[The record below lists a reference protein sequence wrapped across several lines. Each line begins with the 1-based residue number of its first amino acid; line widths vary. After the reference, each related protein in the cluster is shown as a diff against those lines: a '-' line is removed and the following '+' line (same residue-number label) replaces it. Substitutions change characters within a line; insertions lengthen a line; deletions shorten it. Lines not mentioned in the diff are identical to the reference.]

1 MGFSNSRSVCASI
14 SPLLSLVCVAW
25 LAGCAQHSKVTGTWQ
40 EGARRDQVFAKAI
53 VVGVSP
59 DLKRRCAF
67 ERVLAQRISGEVTK
81 GIASCD
87 VVEKKDPLT
96 REGIEAAVESM
107 QADAV
112 VATSLIDRK
121 WELEDGKGR
130 DARGGGYY
138 KATDAGFASGYYGMY
153 GVPVVYGEF
162 QTAAP
167 VTTLEGEVHV
177 TSKVYETRGP
187 SVVYVMD
194 TIAGGLESTDEGL
207 STVAQLIADRL
218 IRDGLVR

>member
-1 MGFSNSRSVCASI
+1 MRSKFRPTVVLTAKGFS
-14 SPLLSLVCVAW
+14 LLCTAW
-25 LAGCAQHSKVTGTWQ
+25 LGGCAQPSRVTSTWQ
-40 EGARRDQVFAKAI
+40 EGAPREVVFTRVL

-59 DLKRRCAF
+59 NLKQRCAF
-67 ERVLAQRISGEVTK
+67 EHVLAQRLDSESTT

-87 VVEKKDPLT
+87 VVASKEPLT
-96 REGIEAAVESM
+96 RESIEAAVVSE

-138 KATDAGFASGYYGMY
+138 KATDSGYAGGYYGVY
-153 GVPVVYGEF
+153 GAPVIYGEF

-167 VTTLEGEVHV
+167 VITLEGEVHV

-187 SVVYVMD
+187 TVVYVMD
-194 TIAGGLESTDEGL
+194 TVAGGLESTDEGL
-207 STVAQLIADRL
+207 STIAQLIADRL
-218 IRDGLVR
+218 KRDGLVR

>member
-1 MGFSNSRSVCASI
+1 MGLPNSRSAIASLAPVL
-14 SPLLSLVCVAW
+14 PLLCITG

-40 EGARRDQVFAKAI
+40 QGAARDQAFARVM

-67 ERVLAQRISGEVTK
+67 ERVLAQRISSEATK

-96 REGIEAAVESM
+96 REGIEAAVVSM

-138 KATDAGFASGYYGMY
+138 KATDAGLASGYYGAY
-153 GVPVVYGEF
+153 GVPVIHGEF

-187 SVVYVMD
+187 TVVYVMD

-207 STVAQLIADRL
+207 STVAQLIADRM